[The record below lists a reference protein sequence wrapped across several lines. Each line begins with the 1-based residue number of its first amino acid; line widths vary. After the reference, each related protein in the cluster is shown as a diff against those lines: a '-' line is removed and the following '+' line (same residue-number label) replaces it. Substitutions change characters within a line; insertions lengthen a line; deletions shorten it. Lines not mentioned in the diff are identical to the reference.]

1 MTICCQRR
9 DDQMP
14 LINESPD
21 HAVSWKGHLVS
32 FHCGGHKR
40 GHASIF
46 SLSLIALSIASLA
59 SVVLSKSN
67 YDDEWSQLPV
77 EGWASLI
84 GLGIIVLTSIV
95 LEGISFGGK
104 KPRICISPA
113 LLVTAAMVAS
123 CTTLLVMRGYADH
136 EISRFTHNQKWV
148 NETNR
153 MIRENCDS
161 IVSIKQQNWTSDDCA
176 LCDETSGTL
185 DTFMNG
191 PYLST
196 LSNPTILEVK
206 ENIEECNLPQTRMNV
221 TLSANRSE
229 SGRNYL
235 CGLPFTTTIVPATST
250 KLEDECLYRY
260 ISERFCIFPPLELKG
275 DASSKGLSLG
285 GFSTVHISV
294 LDRCLPENTADACF
308 PYRKS
313 CDTAAATA
321 FFDQIQN
328 EYAEV
333 KNQTLPYPAESY
345 KVLTLTRALVVPAI
359 LITTAFTALAAFY
372 EVFMF
377 KGISTQ
383 SWINCNPHALRV
395 KTLSKSCLG
404 RCFVAFVTLCSDF

>member
-14 LINESPD
+14 LINESIIKN
-21 HAVSWKGHLVS
+21 VTWKSHLVS
-32 FHCGGHKR
+32 FNCGGHKR
-40 GHASIF
+40 GNASIF

-59 SVVLSKSN
+59 SVVLSKAN
-67 YDDEWSQLPV
+67 YNDEWSQSSV

-84 GLGIIVLTSIV
+84 GLGIIILTSIV
-95 LEGISFGGK
+95 MEGSSFGGK

-113 LLVTAAMVAS
+113 LLVTAALVAS
-123 CTTLLVMRGYADH
+123 CTTLLGMRGYADH
-136 EISRFTHNQKWV
+136 EISSFTHNQKWV

-153 MIRENCDS
+153 MIKDNCDA
-161 IVSIKQQNWTSDDCA
+161 IVSVKQQNWTSDDCA
-176 LCDETSGTL
+176 LCDETTGTL

-196 LSNPTILEVK
+196 LSTPTILAVN
-206 ENIEECNLPQTRMNV
+206 ENIDHCNLPQTRMNV

-229 SGRNYL
+229 TGRNYL
-235 CGLPFTTTIVPATST
+235 CGLPFTTSSAPTTATM
-250 KLEDECLYRY
+250 LEEECLYRY

-285 GFSTVHISV
+285 GFSSVHISV
-294 LDRCLPENTADACF
+294 LDRCLPENTANACF
-308 PYRKS
+308 SYRKS

-328 EYAEV
+328 EYTEV

-372 EVFMF
+372 EVIMF
-377 KGISTQ
+377 RRHL
-383 SWINCNPHALRV
+383 HAKLDQ
-395 KTLSKSCLG
+395 L
-404 RCFVAFVTLCSDF
+404 